1 MLTVLTLRGP
11 LIAPAV
17 WATLEMD
24 VIVQVRTG
32 VGRNLQG
39 RYALSEVNE

>member
-1 MLTVLTLRGP
+1 MAAMTALGMLTVLTLRGP
-11 LIAPAV
+11 LITPV

-32 VGRNLQG
+32 VG
-39 RYALSEVNE
+39 